1 MNAVALQDH
10 LVNSLSL
17 QDPFKQKVNH
27 KVKNNA
33 NQKKTE
39 TRKSTT
45 KLDDNKEYVLD
56 AKPKPLT
63 LGTLTVFYHCNQ
75 PHSQALHCFYRD
87 QSQLNTKCTMVLGVL
102 QWYTVL

>member
-1 MNAVALQDH
+1 MALQDH
-10 LVNSLSL
+10 LVKSLSL
-17 QDPFKQKVNH
+17 QDPFKPKVNH
-27 KVKNNA
+27 KAKNNA

-45 KLDDNKEYVLD
+45 TLDDNKEYVLD

-63 LGTLTVFYHCNQ
+63 LGTLTVFFITVT
-75 PHSQALHCFYRD
+75 SLMLHCFYRD

-102 QWYTVL
+102 